1 MEWIWRVLF
10 FLGGI
15 GFLLF
20 WIAIFKVGS
29 DLDLR
34 IEIAKLKRDLALKET
49 WNQNI
54 SKDLDDCCQERAKL
68 EAALLARERWAKMGA
83 VNEAVDSFKRLGV
96 PDTNEETHD

>member
-1 MEWIWRVLF
+1 MEWLWRVLF

-29 DLDLR
+29 DSDLR

-49 WNQNI
+49 
-54 SKDLDDCCQERAKL
+54 
-68 EAALLARERWAKMGA
+68 KMGA

>member
-1 MEWIWRVLF
+1 MEWLWRVLF

-29 DLDLR
+29 DSDLR
-34 IEIAKLKRDLALKET
+34 IEIATLKRELAFNEK

-54 SKDLDDCCQERAKL
+54 SKDLDQCWRERENL
-68 EAALLARERWAKMGA
+68 EATLLAIRKATDAEIIETLKG
-83 VNEAVDSFKRLGV
+83 FGV
-96 PDTNEETHD
+96 PDTSEESHD